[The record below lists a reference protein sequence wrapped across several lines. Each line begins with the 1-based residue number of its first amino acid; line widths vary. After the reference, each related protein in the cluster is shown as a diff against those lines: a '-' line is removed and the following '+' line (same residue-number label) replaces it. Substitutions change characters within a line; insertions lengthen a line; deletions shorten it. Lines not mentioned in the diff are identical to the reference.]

1 MDILPTRIKKVIT
14 DSALE
19 KHTFIN
25 TSPFVKYLWILR
37 KSLTYKNRGAN
48 TGVTKYL
55 CVIDVFGSDKEKAK
69 QFILFTAPSS
79 SNKWFPLIFFVSTSE
94 EDDKVE
100 TDVFLR
106 IMEKFEER
114 ILKEE
119 DAEEETDEDFIK
131 NESFHC
137 FTKHCFN
144 FIFRMIKDYF
154 RFRRLVLD
162 KIHKNCICIPEFIKT
177 LRSTYLFVN
186 ENNHPFACKYE
197 VTPQRNLDRII
208 HQM

>member
-1 MDILPTRIKKVIT
+1 MDILPTRIKKVIS

-25 TSPFVKYLWILR
+25 ISPFVKYLWVLR
-37 KSLTYKNRGAN
+37 KSLAYTNR
-48 TGVTKYL
+48 GVTKYL
-55 CVIDVFGSDKEKAK
+55 CIIDVFGSDRGKAK

-79 SNKWFPLIFFVSTSE
+79 SNKWFPLIFFVSTCE
-94 EDDKVE
+94 EDFDKVE
-100 TDVFLR
+100 IDVFLR

-119 DAEEETDEDFIK
+119 DAEEETDEDFLI

-154 RFRRLVLD
+154 RYRRLVLD
-162 KIHKNCICIPEFIKT
+162 KIYKNCICIPEFIKT
-177 LRSTYLFVN
+177 LRSICLFVN
-186 ENNHPFACKYE
+186 ENNQPLVCEYE
-197 VTPQRNLDRII
+197 VTPQRNLERII
-208 HQM
+208 QQM